1 MADISQE
8 IADIQ
13 EASRGSEIR
22 SPIVNALN
30 KMNAGT
36 LPVVSASDSKKIL
49 CVNSQGQW
57 VASNE
62 QYVPTPTGSLN
73 INANGT
79 YNVADKAQAV
89 VNVSVDLPSAAG
101 VSF

>member
-1 MADISQE
+1 MSDISQE

-13 EASRGSEIR
+13 SAARGSEIR

-30 KMNAGT
+30 KVNAGT
-36 LPVVSASDSKKIL
+36 LPPVSASDSKKIL

-62 QYVPTPTGSLN
+62 QYVPTPAGTLN
-73 INANGT
+73 ISENGT

-89 VNVSVDLPSAAG
+89 VNVSADLPSAAG

>member
-1 MADISQE
+1 MADVSQE

-13 EASRGSEIR
+13 SASRGSEIR
-22 SPIVNALN
+22 QPIVNALN
-30 KMNAGT
+30 KLNAGT
-36 LPVVSASDSKKIL
+36 LPQVSASDSKKLL

-62 QYVPTPTGSLN
+62 QYVPIPTGSLN
-73 INANGT
+73 ISANGT

-89 VNVSVDLPSAAG
+89 VDVSVDLPSAAG